1 MRLAQKAAGAGG
13 FRTFASVVCHSSS
26 LLARLDLEASG
37 FAPLL
42 CALFNALPRDGFH
55 LSVGSFGNDVQHA
68 ADRHQIQLR
77 RAELNASALIRCT
90 FESLYQVRQRC
101 SQIVRDRSEEH
112 TSELQSLL
120 RISYAVFCLKNKNKP
135 NHTHSHTII

>member
-55 LSVGSFGNDVQHA
+55 LSVGRFGNAVQHA
-68 ADRHQIQLR
+68 ADRHQLQLR
-77 RAELNASALIRCT
+77 QDEAKGKAPGRANVSPYGKIW
-90 FESLYQVRQRC
+90 V
-101 SQIVRDRSEEH
+101 VEE
-112 TSELQSLL
+112 
-120 RISYAVFCLKNKNKP
+120 
-135 NHTHSHTII
+135 